1 MQKVKET
8 DKEIRTFLG
17 WKAATEAHGVARAWA
32 APRLLRG
39 FPHLFSTFQNR
50 NQPCLSDGESEMEE
64 KDPLVQRYLKCGLFW
79 RSPPKSFNIPKE
91 IFPFPYNHINIIPKL
106 PHKPKIPKP
115 NPFLRVIWFLN
126 VNALR
131 LPLWARKS
139 L

>member
-17 WKAATEAHGVARAWA
+17 WKVATEAHGVARAWA

-64 KDPLVQRYLKCGLFW
+64 KDPLVQR
-79 RSPPKSFNIPKE
+79 
-91 IFPFPYNHINIIPKL
+91 
-106 PHKPKIPKP
+106 
-115 NPFLRVIWFLN
+115 
-126 VNALR
+126 
-131 LPLWARKS
+131 
-139 L
+139 